1 MIKEIFAFIIVF
13 VILKFGYSFIKSMPK
28 KEVKDY
34 LDFAFLTVALLLFF
48 VLLF

>member
-13 VILKFGYSFIKSMPK
+13 VILKSGYSFIKSMSK
-28 KEVKDY
+28 KEVDDY
-34 LDFAFLTVALLLFF
+34 VDFAFLTVVLLLLF